1 MKQLNEYYLQR
12 YLLLLEYNESKSQ
25 TQMDIIDTKYGMTHD
40 MKVIDQ
46 IVDLVL
52 QILYKEVFGF
62 K

>member
-46 IVDLVL
+46 IVDLVSR
-52 QILYKEVFGF
+52 IAYKEVFGF
-62 K
+62 N

>member
-46 IVDLVL
+46 IVDLVS

>member
-46 IVDLVL
+46 IVDLVSR
-52 QILYKEVFGF
+52 ILYKEVFGF